1 VRARAAAPYL
11 LSGLETYSTLL
22 WHLDRPVALSTLA
35 QELMTLDP
43 LSAPA
48 WLAAGNVFSR
58 LEDHANA
65 LKCFKR
71 AVQVD
76 QVRTAAAAAAS
87 GGGGG
92 GTAGSS
98 GGVYAHTLAG
108 HECVTL
114 EEWEKALGCYRE
126 ALRKDRRHYNAW

>member
-11 LSGLETYSTLL
+11 SAGLETFSTLL
-22 WHLDRPVALSTLA
+22 WHLDRPIALSSLA

-43 LSAPA
+43 LSASA
-48 WLAAGNVFSR
+48 WVATGNVFSR

-65 LKCFKR
+65 LKCFNR

-76 QVRTAAAAAAS
+76 EARCAS
-87 GGGGG
+87 DAGRGGIRL
-92 GTAGSS
+92 GSE
-98 GGVYAHTLAG
+98 GVYAHTLAG

-114 EEWEKALGCYRE
+114 EEWEQALGYYRE